1 MLLEKKRKIKK
12 IGHPIKVL
20 VVEDSEDD
28 TELMIRHLRKGG
40 FNPKY
45 ERVQTAVGLTN
56 ALENNSWDIVLC
68 DHNMPGFD
76 SLSAQSI
83 INKENSQTPFM
94 LISDAFPNCV
104 AEKVKKNGA
113 CAVIQKRELDKLV
126 PNVVREL
133 KASMVKKNST
143 INGVG
148 IRNLGEK
155 SRSAAKD
162 SPISLLAAETMDNY
176 SNGNDAVRPNLEDSG
191 NKGGKNGISNE
202 NGNAVK
208 NILIVEDEMIQ
219 SILLEKLIKS
229 LGYKVIGKATTGAEA
244 ISKALELKPD
254 LITMDISLHDDIDG
268 IMATKSIQ
276 DKNMIPVIY
285 ISGNSD
291 KYNFERAEKTN
302 FIDFIPKPVNKESLE
317 KSLNKALKIDQS
329 K

>member
-1 MLLEKKRKIKK
+1 MLSEKERKIKK

-45 ERVQTAVGLTN
+45 KRVQTADGLTN
-56 ALENNSWDIVLC
+56 ALENNTWDIVLC

-76 SLSAQSI
+76 SITAQSI
-83 INKENSQTPFM
+83 INGKRPETPFM
-94 LISDAFPNCV
+94 LISDAFPNGV

-113 CAVIQKRELDKLV
+113 RAVIQKRDLDKLV

-133 KASMVKKNST
+133 KASMIQKNGNGIGKKSP
-143 INGVG
+143 GQ
-148 IRNLGEK
+148 K
-155 SRSAAKD
+155 SGTVYTGSA
-162 SPISLLAAETMDNY
+162 ISLLAAESMDNY
-176 SNGNDAVRPNLEDSG
+176 TDENAGAKNDSKNSGNNGTENGASDDSG
-191 NKGGKNGISNE
+191 G
-202 NGNAVK
+202 AVK

-229 LGYKVIGKATTGAEA
+229 LGYKVIGKATTGADA

-254 LITMDISLHDDIDG
+254 LITMDISLQDDIDG

-276 DKNMIPVIY
+276 DKSMIPVIY

-317 KSLNKALKIDQS
+317 KSFNKAIKIEQS